1 MDVENNKYEIK
12 QTTVLP
18 VDCTFY
24 ENAANL
30 IVESRK
36 MVVTTANTVI
46 CVTNFEIG
54 KMIVQ
59 EEQKGQN
66 RAQYGTTL
74 IKALSEYLTSQF
86 GKGFSETNLRSF
98 RKFYL
103 TYKEQI
109 ENIQFEN
116 VANTDLAIQ
125 QKASAEFKLSWS
137 HYQVLMRISD
147 KKIRNFYEI
156 EAFQDQ
162 WSVPQLKRQ
171 YNSSLYE
178 RLALSRNKEE
188 VLKLANEGQ
197 VIEKP
202 QDVLKNPF
210 VLEFLGMEEKVVY
223 SESDLESAIIS
234 KLQNFLLELGKGF
247 LFEARQK
254 RFSFDEKN
262 FYVDLVFYNRLL
274 QCYVLIDLKTEELK
288 HQDLGQMQMYVN
300 YFDRYV
306 KQEFEKPT
314 IGILL
319 CKEKTDSIVQLT
331 LPSDANI
338 YASEYSLYLP
348 DKELLQEKLDEWTQ
362 EYECNQDKL

>member
-1 MDVENNKYEIK
+1 MGNSKYEMN
-12 QTTVLP
+12 QTAALP
-18 VDCTFY
+18 VDHTFY

-30 IVESRK
+30 IAKSRK
-36 MVVTTANTVI
+36 MVASTANTVI

-54 KMIVQ
+54 RMIVQ

-66 RAQYGTTL
+66 RAKYGTTL

-109 ENIQFEN
+109 ENIQSEN
-116 VANTDLAIQ
+116 TAKSNLAIQ

-147 KKIRNFYEI
+147 RQIRKFYEI
-156 EAFQDQ
+156 EAFQSQ

-197 VIEKP
+197 VVEKP

-210 VLEFLGMEEKVVY
+210 VLEFLGMEEK
-223 SESDLESAIIS
+223 A
-234 KLQNFLLELGKGF
+234 
-247 LFEARQK
+247 A
-254 RFSFDEKN
+254 
-262 FYVDLVFYNRLL
+262 
-274 QCYVLIDLKTEELK
+274 
-288 HQDLGQMQMYVN
+288 
-300 YFDRYV
+300 
-306 KQEFEKPT
+306 
-314 IGILL
+314 
-319 CKEKTDSIVQLT
+319 
-331 LPSDANI
+331 
-338 YASEYSLYLP
+338 
-348 DKELLQEKLDEWTQ
+348 
-362 EYECNQDKL
+362 

>member
-1 MDVENNKYEIK
+1 
-12 QTTVLP
+12 
-18 VDCTFY
+18 
-24 ENAANL
+24 
-30 IVESRK
+30 
-36 MVVTTANTVI
+36 MVAST
-46 CVTNFEIG
+46 
-54 KMIVQ
+54 
-59 EEQKGQN
+59 
-66 RAQYGTTL
+66 
-74 IKALSEYLTSQF
+74 
-86 GKGFSETNLRSF
+86 
-98 RKFYL
+98 
-103 TYKEQI
+103 
-109 ENIQFEN
+109 
-116 VANTDLAIQ
+116 ANTDLAIQ

-147 KKIRNFYEI
+147 KKMRKFYEI
-156 EAFQDQ
+156 EAFQGQ
-162 WSVPQLKRQ
+162 WSVPQLRRQ

-188 VLKLANEGQ
+188 VIKLANEGQ

-210 VLEFLGMEEKVVY
+210 VLEFLGMEEKAVY
-223 SESDLESAIIS
+223 TESDLESAIIS

-254 RFSFDEKN
+254 RFAFDEKN

-331 LPSDANI
+331 LPQNANI

-348 DKELLQEKLDEWTQ
+348 DKELLQKKLDEWTQ
-362 EYECNQDKL
+362 EYEDNQDKQ

>member
-1 MDVENNKYEIK
+1 MGQDNEGNQMVVELIG
-12 QTTVLP
+12 T
-18 VDCTFY
+18 TFY

-30 IVESRK
+30 ITESRK
-36 MVVTTANTVI
+36 AVASTANVVI
-46 CVTNFEIG
+46 CVTNFIIG
-54 KMIVQ
+54 RMLVQ

-66 RAQYGTTL
+66 RAKYGTTL
-74 IKALSEYLTSQF
+74 LKTLSEYLTVRF
-86 GKGFSETNLRSF
+86 GRGFSETNLRSF

-103 TYKEQI
+103 IYREQI
-109 ENIQFEN
+109 EDLSSKEVEN
-116 VANTDLAIQ
+116 SNLAIQ

-147 KKIRNFYEI
+147 QQMRRFYEI
-156 EAFQDQ
+156 EAFEGQ

-197 VIEKP
+197 TIEKP

-210 VLEFLGMEEKVVY
+210 VLEFLGMEEKAEY

-262 FYVDLVFYNRLL
+262 FFVDLVFYNRLL
-274 QCYVLIDLKTEELK
+274 QCYVLIDLKTDELK

-300 YFDRYV
+300 FFNRYV

-319 CKEKTDSIVQLT
+319 CKEKSDSIVQLT
-331 LPSDANI
+331 LPPDANI

-348 DKELLQEKLDEWTQ
+348 DKALLQKKMDEWTQ
-362 EYECNQDKL
+362 EYELSQNKM